1 MKSII
6 LTVAI
11 FIIVSSCYG
20 QEATSSK
27 KFEDIALVNK
37 IDFFDSK
44 FNQTKFGC
52 GFLLKFNQDT
62 FAVTAKH
69 LIKFIKSDEMKGISF
84 DNGIKNWMLFNL
96 NKPSANVVVD
106 KLLNENK
113 NESIAEKASY
123 EDDWLVFSI
132 KQNQTRVKVLEIRD
146 TPLNEGEKLYVVGW
160 TRKMES
166 GLQRV
171 YEFEYFKTVGKRI
184 LLKDVIVPELFGGLS
199 GAPVI
204 DENAKVVGIVSG
216 RTADPDSKKTYFSPS
231 SVNGLKSFLDKL
243 EINK

>member
-1 MKSII
+1 MKLTI

-11 FIIVSSCYG
+11 FIIVPYCYG

-44 FNQTKFGC
+44 FNQMKFGC

-69 LIKFIKSDEMKGISF
+69 LIKFIKSDEMEGVSL

-96 NKPSANVVVD
+96 NKPSENVVVD

-113 NESIAEKASY
+113 NESIAERASY

-132 KQNQTRVKVLEIRD
+132 KQNKTQVTALEIRD

-160 TRKMES
+160 TRKIES

-184 LLKDVIVPELFGGLS
+184 LLKDVIVPDQFGGLS

-204 DENAKVVGIVSG
+204 DENAMVVGIVSG
-216 RTADPDSKKTYFSPS
+216 RTADADSKKTYFSPS
-231 SVNGLKSFLDKL
+231 SIIELKSFLDKL

>member
-6 LTVAI
+6 LAVAI
-11 FIIVSSCYG
+11 FITVSSCYG
-20 QEATSSK
+20 QEITSSK

-52 GFLLKFNQDT
+52 GFLLKLDQDT

-84 DNGIKNWMLFNL
+84 DGGIKNWTLFNL
-96 NKPSANVVVD
+96 SKPSEKVLVD

-113 NESIAEKASY
+113 EEPILEKSTY
-123 EDDWLVFSI
+123 EDDWLLFSI
-132 KQNQTRVKVLEIRD
+132 KENRSKTKVLEARD
-146 TPLNEGEKLYVVGW
+146 TPLNQGEKLYVVGW

-171 YEFEYFKTVGKRI
+171 YEFEYLKTVGKRI
-184 LLKDVIVPELFGGLS
+184 LLKDVIVPEQFGGLS
-199 GAPVI
+199 GAPVV
-204 DENAKVVGIVSG
+204 DDNGKVVGIISG
-216 RTADPDSKKTYFSPS
+216 KTTDPSSGKSYFSPCS
-231 SVNGLKSFLDKL
+231 IVGLQAFIEKL
-243 EINK
+243 TAKK